1 MNLEF
6 SVDKL
11 YETGWQ
17 PDPAS
22 NSASP
27 NTGLER
33 LPDGRLYPSLLKI
46 QEIFAKSGY
55 ELAIR
60 YVQLFDCYRAVW
72 TDRTGAAAGA
82 VVGSDEREAAVYA
95 LAQLRKAPAP
105 STPATTP

>member
-11 YETGWQ
+11 YETGWL
-17 PDPAS
+17 PEG
-22 NSASP
+22 NSMKEPVIS
-27 NTGLER
+27 GLER
-33 LPDGRLYPSLLKI
+33 LPDGRLYPCVGTV
-46 QEIFAKSGY
+46 QTIFASQGF
-55 ELAIR
+55 ELVIR

-95 LAQLRKAPAP
+95 LAQLR
-105 STPATTP
+105 SNTSQVSAT

>member
-17 PDPAS
+17 PECGPL
-22 NSASP
+22 SAVLP
-27 NTGLER
+27 PGLER
-33 LPDGRLYPSLLKI
+33 LPDGRPYPTLLKI
-46 QEIFAKSGY
+46 QELFASQGF

-60 YVQLFDCYRAVW
+60 FVQLFDCYRAVW
-72 TDRTGAAAGA
+72 SDRTGAAQGA

-95 LAQLRKAPAP
+95 LAQFRKNIAAV
-105 STPATTP
+105 ATAKP

>member
-17 PDPAS
+17 PECGPLS
-22 NSASP
+22 SVLP
-27 NTGLER
+27 PGLER
-33 LPDGRLYPSLLKI
+33 LPDGRPYPALLKI
-46 QEIFAKSGY
+46 QEIFASHGF

-60 YVQLFDCYRAVW
+60 FVQLFDCYRAVW
-72 TDRTGAAAGA
+72 SDQTGAAQGA

-95 LAQLRKAPAP
+95 LAQFRKNIAAV
-105 STPATTP
+105 ATAKP

>member
-17 PDPAS
+17 PEPGATAAS
-22 NSASP
+22 
-27 NTGLER
+27 TGMER
-33 LPDGRLYPSLLKI
+33 LGDGRLYPSVLKI
-46 QEIFAKSGY
+46 QEIFAGSGF

-72 TDRTGAAAGA
+72 TDGNGTAAGA

-95 LAQLRKAPAP
+95 LAQLRKATAP
-105 STPATTP
+105 TATPNVE